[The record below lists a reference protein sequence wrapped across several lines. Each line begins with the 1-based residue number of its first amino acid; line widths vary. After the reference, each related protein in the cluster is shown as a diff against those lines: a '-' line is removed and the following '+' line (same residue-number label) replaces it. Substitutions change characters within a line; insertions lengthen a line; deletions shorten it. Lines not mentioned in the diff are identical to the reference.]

1 MDTLKILL
9 AATVAL
15 LVGALAVALNK
26 GGSNGKNEE
35 STEYAKLQLEIE
47 KIKMERENLEAQRK
61 LQMMQEANRT
71 ASTPTPA
78 PVAAAPA
85 VNEQAIADKIA
96 ELEAKNAA
104 LEASTA
110 KAERKAETYSEE
122 AALVGGQM
130 LERRDNELRRA
141 RLISQAT
148 PMARVAV
155 WEEANGFAVVEILEQ
170 DSVQEGS
177 VLAVRR
183 KTGILGKL
191 KIDRI
196 TIEGAIASPT
206 TAFPG
211 PKPEPGDDLI
221 MDPME

>member
-26 GGSNGKNEE
+26 GGNGKEAE
-35 STEYAKLQLEIE
+35 SAEIAGIKLEIE
-47 KIKMERENLEAQRK
+47 KLRMERENLEAQRR
-61 LQMMQEANRT
+61 LQTLQEAN
-71 ASTPTPA
+71 AKA
-78 PVAAAPA
+78 PAAPA
-85 VNEQAIADKIA
+85 APAINDQAIAEKIA

-110 KAERKAETYSEE
+110 KAERKAETADQE
-122 AALVGGQM
+122 AAFVGGQM

-148 PMARVAV
+148 PMARVAL
-155 WEEANGFAVVEILEQ
+155 WQADQGFAVVEVLEQ
-170 DSVQEGS
+170 DSVQEGT
-177 VLAVRR
+177 VLSVRR

-191 KIDRI
+191 KIDSI
-196 TIEGAIASPT
+196 TIEGAIANPVT
-206 TAFPG
+206 TFPNG
-211 PKPEPGDDLI
+211 IQPEPGDDLI